1 MAPRLLTEAEYKAT
15 FCDPMVDIKGREDV
29 VDDEGVLD
37 LEPYLLAA
45 EAGIAPLE
53 LLSDAPPAAV
63 YRSADGRFD
72 HVLYPCN
79 RSNVYLVVV
88 VALGDDRVFGHYVL
102 DLEREYGPSP
112 NAQAALG
119 RGRRSTRRTLAG
131 SPGASGSSRPKP
143 RSAKSPARR

>member
-1 MAPRLLTEAEYKAT
+1 MAPRCLTEAEYKAT
-15 FCDPMVDIKGREDV
+15 FSDPMVDIKGREDAL
-29 VDDEGVLD
+29 DADGVLD
-37 LEPYLLAA
+37 LDPYLQEA

-88 VALGDDRVFGHYVL
+88 VALVEGRVLGHHVL
-102 DLEREYGPSP
+102 DLKTEYSLPP
-112 NAQAALG
+112 DA
-119 RGRRSTRRTLAG
+119 
-131 SPGASGSSRPKP
+131 
-143 RSAKSPARR
+143 